1 MFRIGGLINFKILQF
16 FTLPATCTRNY
27 TVVAHNFCD
36 LISAK
41 EGVSSFQLAS
51 VNAGII
57 NADCTNLFVG
67 EVKFTLPTFVN
78 RPVLGSRMTRLHQVL
93 VVQPTG
99 DSYFSIATDT
109 GISVDTLVANNPNVN
124 ADCTN
129 IHPGEVLCVS
139 PAANTASS

>member
-1 MFRIGGLINFKILQF
+1 MFSLVAFATTAVLLATSQAQ
-16 FTLPATCTRNY
+16 TLPATCTRNY
-27 TVVAHNFCD
+27 TVVAHDFCD

-57 NADCTNLFVG
+57 NADCSNLFVG
-67 EVKFTLPTFVN
+67 EVLC
-78 RPVLGSRMTRLHQVL
+78 LGLEGQDCTQVS

-99 DSYFSIATDT
+99 DSCFSIATDA
-109 GISVDTLVANNPNVN
+109 GISVDTLIANNPNVN

-129 IHPGEVLCVS
+129 IHPGEVLCVA